1 MYIELLALN
10 KSISIDASGK
20 FVKLVEIID
29 GNFTANIFL
38 YKIVG
43 FAGLK
48 IYPLSQM
55 LSEVHDTVVI
65 SKWLTQWFQDVP
77 MPK

>member
-29 GNFTANIFL
+29 GYFNISL